1 MRIPFLEREPPSL
14 DLQRAEIYSTTH
26 IFANN
31 NLGGTGMMDEIAST
45 LSSLGTPFP
54 STVLI
59 DTTNVCNARCP
70 FCPLFFGD
78 SQFDRKIRPATVM
91 SSDLYNKLISEI
103 SKWEARPATL
113 IHSANGEFLQDPH
126 VLDRLATLRDN
137 GLGPIT
143 VILTNGQYWSTKT
156 SQAILDAEIGE
167 VILGFDGATKEV
179 YERHRVRCNYERVL
193 ENTRNFVHM
202 RAVRGGRT
210 RVTVKFVRTLQ
221 NAHEVVAA
229 YELFKAF
236 MDPEHDRFQDA
247 LAVDW
252 ADNATDQS
260 DLYFVNKVVKGKRRP
275 SCSYFD
281 TGMMIHPDGV
291 MGACCWDYNLSI
303 SGGGFGSADKTT
315 ALDIWRSEKRRKLG
329 VALLAGNEAGLPK
342 KCQTCMV
349 LHDPIL
355 LPEATQLIP
364 AENLFEIS
372 DTSYVYRF

>member
-1 MRIPFLEREPPSL
+1 MI
-14 DLQRAEIYSTTH
+14 
-26 IFANN
+26 
-31 NLGGTGMMDEIAST
+31 DEIAFK
-45 LSSLGTPFP
+45 LDGLGTSFP

-91 SSDLYNKLISEI
+91 SSNLYNKLISEI
-103 SKWEARPATL
+103 SKWEVRPDTL

-143 VILTNGQYWSTKT
+143 VILTNGQYWSTKI

-179 YERHRVRCNYERVL
+179 YERHRVRCNYEQVL
-193 ENTRNFVHM
+193 ENARNFVHM
-202 RAVRGGRT
+202 RAIHGGRT
-210 RVTVKFVRTLQ
+210 RVTVKFVRTLR

-236 MDPEHDRFQDA
+236 MDPDHDRFQDA

-303 SGGGFGSADKTT
+303 SGGGFGSAYETT
-315 ALDIWRSEKRRKLG
+315 ALGIWRSEKRRKLG
-329 VALLAGNEAGLPK
+329 IAHLAGNEACLPE
-342 KCQTCMV
+342 KCQTCMI

-355 LPEATQLIP
+355 SPEATQLIP
-364 AENLFEIS
+364 AENLVGIS
-372 DTSYVYRF
+372 DTSYAYRF